1 MTIDNTNFVE
11 YLIEHSKEGRKRSFI
26 DLCEINLRN
35 VYNIT
40 YHLLSDA
47 EEAQKVTLHTFV
59 KSWEKIKEYN
69 GKIPFSIWM
78 KNIAIKYSI
87 IMLNNREADYTERK
101 RPIKSSSEREFLESH
116 ILSLPK
122 DDRIIIILHDIEG
135 YTYEEIHNFFENLEI
150 DEIKSKLINTREY
163 LINKITV

>member
-1 MTIDNTNFVE
+1 MTVDNTNYVE

-35 VYNIT
+35 VYTIA
-40 YHLLSDA
+40 YRLLSNED
-47 EEAQKVTLHTFV
+47 EAQKVTLHTFV

-69 GKIPFSIWM
+69 SKIPFSIWM
-78 KNIAIKYSI
+78 KNTAIEYSI
-87 IMLNNREADYTERK
+87 IVLNNRDADYTERK
-101 RPIKSSSEREFLESH
+101 RPIKSSSEQEFLESH

-135 YTYEEIHNFFENLEI
+135 YSYKEIYNFFENLEI

-163 LINKITV
+163 LINKISV

>member
-1 MTIDNTNFVE
+1 MTVDNTNYVE
-11 YLIEHSKEGRKRSFI
+11 YLIELAKKGRKRSFI

-35 VYNIT
+35 VYTIT
-40 YHLLSDA
+40 YRLLSD
-47 EEAQKVTLHTFV
+47 EDEAQKVTIQTFI

-78 KNIAIKYSI
+78 KNTAIEYSI
-87 IMLNNREADYTERK
+87 RMLNNRDANYVGKK
-101 RPIKSSSEREFLESH
+101 RPIKISSEQEFLESH

-122 DDRIIIILHDIEG
+122 EDRIIIILHDIEG
-135 YTYEEIHNFFENLEI
+135 YSYKEINKFFENLEI

-163 LINKITV
+163 LINKISI

>member
-1 MTIDNTNFVE
+1 MTVDNTNYVE
-11 YLIEHSKEGRKRSFI
+11 YLIELSKEGRKRSFI

-35 VYNIT
+35 VYT
-40 YHLLSDA
+40 VAYRLLSDA
-47 EEAQKVTLHTFV
+47 DEAQKVTLHTFV

-69 GKIPFSIWM
+69 GKILFSIWM
-78 KNIAIKYSI
+78 KNTAIEYSI
-87 IMLNNREADYTERK
+87 SMLNHRDAVYAERK
-101 RPIKSSSEREFLESH
+101 RPIKISSGQEFLESH

-135 YTYEEIHNFFENLEI
+135 YSYEEIRIFFEDLEI

-163 LINKITV
+163 LINKISV

>member
-1 MTIDNTNFVE
+1 MIVDNTNYVE
-11 YLIEHSKEGRKRSFI
+11 YLIELSKVGRKRSFI

-35 VYNIT
+35 VYT
-40 YHLLSDA
+40 VAYRLLSNE

-78 KNIAIKYSI
+78 KNTAIEYSI
-87 IMLNNREADYTERK
+87 RMLNHRDANYAERK
-101 RPIKSSSEREFLESH
+101 RPIKISSEQEFLESH

-135 YTYEEIHNFFENLEI
+135 YSYKEISIFFEDLEI

-163 LINKITV
+163 LISKISV

>member
-1 MTIDNTNFVE
+1 MTVDNTNYVE
-11 YLIEHSKEGRKRSFI
+11 YLIEFSKEGRKRSFI

-35 VYNIT
+35 VYT
-40 YHLLSDA
+40 VSYRLLSDVD
-47 EEAQKVTLHTFV
+47 EARKVTIHTFV
-59 KSWEKIKEYN
+59 KSWERIKEYN

-78 KNIAIKYSI
+78 KNTAIEYSI
-87 IMLNNREADYTERK
+87 RMLNNRGADYAEKK
-101 RPIKSSSEREFLESH
+101 RPIKISSEQEFLENH

-135 YTYEEIHNFFENLEI
+135 YSYKEIQKFFENLEI

-163 LINKITV
+163 LINKISV

>member
-1 MTIDNTNFVE
+1 MTVDNTNYVE

-35 VYNIT
+35 VYTIA
-40 YHLLSDA
+40 YRLLSNDD
-47 EEAQKVTLHTFV
+47 EAQKVTIHTFV
-59 KSWEKIKEYN
+59 KSWERIKEYN

-78 KNIAIKYSI
+78 KNTAIEYSI
-87 IMLNNREADYTERK
+87 RLLNNRDADYAERK
-101 RPIKSSSEREFLESH
+101 RPIKISSGQECLESH

-135 YTYEEIHNFFENLEI
+135 YSYKEIHNFFEDLEI

-163 LINKITV
+163 LTNKISV